1 MHLVHFGIY
10 GTCMA
15 LAVLSAVFP
24 LVNAEVVLLGY
35 VLAAR
40 SDWREALLFAAIMA
54 VGQMVGKA
62 GMYWFGRGAARV
74 PSERTRRS
82 LARWEARLARSK
94 HSVLLFVLLSAS
106 TGFPPFYVLSVL
118 VGTLRVNFWAF
129 LVIGLVGRLVRFGLI
144 ALFPAGLRGLTS

>member
-1 MHLVHFGIY
+1 MHLLHFGIY
-10 GTCMA
+10 GTCFA
-15 LAVLSAVFP
+15 LAVLSSIFP

-35 VLAAR
+35 VVAAK

-82 LARWEARLARSK
+82 IERWEARLRRSPR
-94 HSVLLFVLLSAS
+94 SVMLFVLLSAS
-106 TGFPPFYVLSVL
+106 TGFPPFYVLSIL
-118 VGTLRVNFWAF
+118 VGTLRINFWAF
-129 LVIGLVGRLVRFGLI
+129 LGVGLVGRLLRFGLI
-144 ALFPAGLRGLTS
+144 AMFPSGISRLR